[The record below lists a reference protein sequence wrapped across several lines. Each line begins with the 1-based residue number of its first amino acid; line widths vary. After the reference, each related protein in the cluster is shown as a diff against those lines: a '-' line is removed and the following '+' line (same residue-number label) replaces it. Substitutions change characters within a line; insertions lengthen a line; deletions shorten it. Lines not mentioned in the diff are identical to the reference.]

1 MFPSLFEK
9 YANREIGGRWSGNGE
24 PEIICIYIYVYTCVC
39 MCVSVRMEELR
50 GLQRHLRSFD
60 GMKVLENIKHVYIVR
75 VIIHLFIFIN
85 SRRQRR

>member
-1 MFPSLFEK
+1 
-9 YANREIGGRWSGNGE
+9 
-24 PEIICIYIYVYTCVC
+24 

-60 GMKVLENIKHVYIVR
+60 GMKVLEDIKHVYIVR